1 MVAPALRTLS
11 SYGGAMAALTREE
24 ATARAEFLDITS
36 YDIHLDLTGDA
47 GFTSTTRIGFRCRFA
62 SSSFVDISA
71 TTLEE
76 IRLDDQ
82 ALDAGACHDGRFPL
96 ELTAGEHELVVR
108 ARMAYSHD
116 GEGLHRYADPAD
128 ERSYLYAMAFL
139 DAAPRIFACFDQPD
153 LKATFRTTLTTPP
166 SWTVFGNGRATQRD
180 AGTWELATTPRLST
194 YFWTIVAGPYASVSA
209 EHDGIRLGI
218 CAMASLQEHLEREA
232 DELFTVTGQA
242 LDAYHELF
250 GIRYPF
256 GDYHQ
261 AFVPEFNAGAMENPG
276 CVTFRDSMVF
286 RSAVTDADRGERARV
301 VVHEMAHMWFG
312 DLVTMQ
318 WWDDLWLNE
327 SFAEYMAHRVTHEA
341 TAFKDSWVD
350 FGFTRKPWGLR
361 ADLRTSTHPIAGNG
375 AADSHAA
382 LEDFDGISYAKGA
395 AALQQLNGFLG
406 DEIFFAGVR
415 RHLSEHAYANATLD
429 DLLESWEA
437 CGAVG
442 LRDWASAWL
451 RTSGPDTL
459 HWEAGSLVR
468 TPPAGSD
475 ADRPHRLQLLSLDAA
490 GPRTEDVRLTGPRTS
505 VASVPR
511 PDAPLVIDAFAQTWA
526 LVRHDLHTQ
535 AALPAFLPEVSDP
548 VTRASLWLSIREGV
562 AVGWIPPDLAL
573 QVLGAALPSEDQDV
587 ALSSL
592 TQWAETDV
600 LGRYLPESSAL
611 RARLGEALLTRVDSA
626 PPGSGLQ
633 LAAARAWT
641 HVTFDV
647 ERLTRWLGGQPP
659 HGLVLDAELRWALVR
674 QLSRLG
680 ALSVDEVDAEARSDR
695 SSRGAIHAARCHAS
709 LPDEAVKT
717 RIWDRVV
724 SDPAASNYELYA
736 WCQGFWY
743 AEQADVCAPFV
754 ERFFVDVPA
763 TAAFRSAQ
771 VTGQVTALCYPRYAV
786 DADTVATATAT
797 LGRTDLSPGVRRALQ
812 DHTDDL
818 RSALQVRTHHA

>member
-1 MVAPALRTLS
+1 
-11 SYGGAMAALTREE
+11 
-24 ATARAEFLDITS
+24 
-36 YDIHLDLTGDA
+36 
-47 GFTSTTRIGFRCRFA
+47 
-62 SSSFVDISA
+62 
-71 TTLEE
+71 
-76 IRLDDQ
+76 
-82 ALDAGACHDGRFPL
+82 
-96 ELTAGEHELVVR
+96 
-108 ARMAYSHD
+108 
-116 GEGLHRYADPAD
+116 
-128 ERSYLYAMAFL
+128 
-139 DAAPRIFACFDQPD
+139 
-153 LKATFRTTLTTPP
+153 
-166 SWTVFGNGRATQRD
+166 
-180 AGTWELATTPRLST
+180 
-194 YFWTIVAGPYASVSA
+194 
-209 EHDGIRLGI
+209 
-218 CAMASLQEHLEREA
+218 MASLQEHLAREA

-242 LDAYHELF
+242 MDAYHQLF

-312 DLVTMQ
+312 DLVTMK

-375 AADSHAA
+375 AADSHTA
-382 LEDFDGISYAKGA
+382 LDDFDGISYAKGA

-406 DEIFFAGVR
+406 DDVFFAGVR
-415 RHLSEHAYANATLD
+415 RHLTEHSYANATLD
-429 DLLESWEA
+429 DLLTSWEA

-459 HWEAGSLVR
+459 HWEDGALVR

-490 GPRTEDVRLTGPRTS
+490 GGRTEDVRLTGPRTS
-505 VASVPR
+505 VSSAPR
-511 PDAPLVIDAFAQTWA
+511 PDAPLVIDAFGQTWA
-526 LVRHDLHTQ
+526 LVRHDPHTQ
-535 AALPAFLPEVSDP
+535 AALPVFLPELGDP

-562 AVGWIPPDLAL
+562 AAGWVPPGLAV
-573 QVLGAALPSEDQDV
+573 QVLEAALPDEDQDV
-587 ALSSL
+587 ALTSL
-592 TQWAETDV
+592 GQWAETEL
-600 LGRYLPESSAL
+600 LGRFLPGSAAVRAGIDAAL
-611 RARLGEALLTRVDSA
+611 LARLESA

-633 LAAARAWT
+633 LAAAQAWT
-641 HVTFDV
+641 QLTFDV
-647 ERLTRWLGGQPP
+647 QRLTRWHGGQPP
-659 HGLVLDAELRWALVR
+659 PGLALDAELRWAVVR

-680 ALSVDEVDAEARSDR
+680 ALSPDDVDAEAARDR
-695 SSRGAIHAARCHAS
+695 SSRGAIHAARCRAS
-709 LPDEAVKT
+709 LPDAAVKS

-724 SDPAASNYELYA
+724 SDRNASNYELYA

-743 AEQADVCAPFV
+743 AEQADICAPFV
-754 ERFFVDVPA
+754 ERFFADVPA
-763 TAAFRSAQ
+763 TAAFRSPL
-771 VTGQVTALCYPRYAV
+771 VTGQVTALGYPRYAV
-786 DADTVATATAT
+786 DAGTLATATAT
-797 LGRTDLSPGVRRALQ
+797 LGRTDLSPSVRRALQ

-818 RSALQVRTHHA
+818 SAALQVRAHA